1 MTKNFFKKLLQE
13 NPRLTHNSTI
23 LSKNLLLLLTNTLII
38 EKKTFDF
45 HDHVMQGQEKLGLL
59 RKEFK
64 LFFNQNL
71 GLLLGLAKKLFL

>member
-1 MTKNFFKKLLQE
+1 
-13 NPRLTHNSTI
+13 
-23 LSKNLLLLLTNTLII
+23 
-38 EKKTFDF
+38 
-45 HDHVMQGQEKLGLL
+45 MQGQEKLGLL